1 MARFHRRLIRLVVL
15 PMALAAGWHAG
26 AGVETGQDADTG
38 RRSWTWSDQGVSVQ
52 LLQLLPDQTR
62 AFFLGRGFKA
72 QEPGRGLT
80 AIPERPAAPDF
91 ELMDI
96 DGKTHRLSDY
106 RGEVVII
113 NFWATWCP
121 PCREEMPSMARATAL
136 IEDDGIRMLAVNVG
150 ENEDTIFQFTANYP
164 VSFPLL
170 MDLDSQVTEAW
181 PIRGLSTTF
190 VVDPEGRIAFRAIGG
205 REWDEDE
212 ILAPVRALK

>member
-1 MARFHRRLIRLVVL
+1 MARFHRRLIRLVML
-15 PMALAAGWHAG
+15 PMALAAGWNAG

-38 RRSWTWSDQGVSVQ
+38 RRSWTWSDQGGSVQ

-106 RGEVVII
+106 RGEVVIV

-121 PCREEMPSMARATAL
+121 PCREEMPSMARAAAL

-181 PIRGLSTTF
+181 PIRGLPTTF
-190 VVDPEGRIAFRAIGG
+190 VVDPEGRIAFSAIGG